1 MTDSEARRAPP
12 HVVVLAD
19 AEGAAPAIVERVLRP
34 AGIPAWAEPE
44 EAPPADILLVDITAS
59 RGDSLALLRSRRAS
73 GDEAPAIVLAAR
85 FAPDQLRDL
94 FRLGVGDI
102 LMKPYRPVEVVQAI
116 LNLAESRSADVN
128 AKLLV
133 RRLETAR
140 DQVQRRTEEIRLIS
154 EIGRAVVSLS
164 DLDLILSRVVE
175 AAAYLTDAEEA
186 NLYLSD
192 PESNEVVLRASKQ
205 AGDHQATLPRLRTT
219 DSLAGE
225 VYRTGQPIL
234 RQPAE
239 GGPVK
244 IQTGFLAQSLIQ
256 VPLRKHD
263 EVVGVLGVYNPLTPR
278 RFTDHHLTLMTS
290 LAAWAGVALEHADL
304 LRQARVYDA
313 EPIVEDEVREGA
325 SDLETELHRALVLL
339 KPLLGSELSPVSPAK
354 RAQLRALAE
363 HLSQMRKRAEEAAVA
378 SRISLASL
386 LASVAEAALPG
397 ARAQGASLALEV
409 SQAEGVFLADLDRT
423 RRLTEGLLL
432 SALRRAGKSKVT
444 LEVEL
449 FEVHQGMGEG
459 VSLPMGRHLSDGRWV
474 AVAVADAG
482 PGLPS
487 EALRALHTS
496 AADPSLGP
504 LGPGLSMGELRLIS
518 ESLGGALWHDS
529 AAGNTRLVFA
539 LPAG

>member
-12 HVVVLAD
+12 RVVVLAD

-34 AGIPAWAEPE
+34 AGIPAWAEAE

-133 RRLETAR
+133 RRLEAAR

-164 DLDLILSRVVE
+164 DLDLILRRVVE

-192 PESNEVVLRASKQ
+192 PESDEVVLRASKQ
-205 AGDHQATLPRLRTT
+205 AGDQQATLPRLRTT

-234 RQPAE
+234 RQPTE

-244 IQTGFLAQSLIQ
+244 VQTGFLAQSLIQ

-278 RFTDHHLTLMTS
+278 RFTDHHLTLMMS

-304 LRQARVYDA
+304 LRQAHVFDV
-313 EPIVEDEVREGA
+313 EPIVEDELPEGA
-325 SDLETELHRALVLL
+325 SELETDLHRAWVLL

-363 HLSQMRKRAEEAAVA
+363 HLSQMRKRAKEAAIA

-386 LASVAEAALPG
+386 LGSVAEAALPG
-397 ARAQGASLALEV
+397 VRAQGASLALEV
-409 SQAEGVFLADLDRT
+409 SQAEGVFPRDLDRT
-423 RRLTEGLLL
+423 RRLAEGLLL
-432 SALRRAGKSKVT
+432 SALRRAGTSKIT
-444 LEVEL
+444 LEAES

-459 VSLPMGRHLSDGRWV
+459 VSLPMGRHLRDGRWV

-504 LGPGLSMGELRLIS
+504 LGPGLWMGELRLIA
-518 ESLGGALWHDS
+518 EGLGGALWHDS

>member
-1 MTDSEARRAPP
+1 MTDSEGRSAPP
-12 HVVVLAD
+12 RVVVLAD

-34 AGIPAWAEPE
+34 AGIPAWAEPDQ
-44 EAPPADILLVDITAS
+44 APPADILIVDITQS
-59 RGDSLALLRSRRAS
+59 RGDSLGLLRSRRAS

-102 LMKPYRPVEVVQAI
+102 LMKPYRPVELVQAV
-116 LNLAESRSADVN
+116 LQLAESRSADAN
-128 AKLLV
+128 AKLLA
-133 RRLETAR
+133 RRLEATR
-140 DQVQRRTEEIRLIS
+140 DQVRRRTEEIRLIS
-154 EIGRAVVSLS
+154 EIGRTVVSLN
-164 DLDLILSRVVE
+164 DLDMILRRVVE

-186 NLYLSD
+186 NLYLAD
-192 PESNEVVLRASKQ
+192 PESSEVVLRASKQ
-205 AGDHQATLPRLRTT
+205 AGDRAATLPRLRTT

-225 VYRTGQPIL
+225 VYRTGEPIL

-244 IQTGFLAQSLIQ
+244 VQTGFLAQSLIQ
-256 VPLRKHD
+256 VPLRKHE
-263 EVVGVLGVYNPLTPR
+263 EVVGVLGVFNPLTPR

-304 LRQARVYDA
+304 LRQAHAYDL
-313 EPIVEDEVREGA
+313 EPIAEDEAPEGA
-325 SDLETELHRALVLL
+325 SDLEAELHRALVLL

-363 HLSQMRKRAEEAAVA
+363 HLSEMRKRAEGVAVA

-386 LASVAEAALPG
+386 LGSITDAARPG
-397 ARAQGASLALEV
+397 ARAQGADIALDV
-409 SQAEGVFLADLDRT
+409 SQAEGVFPSDLDRV
-423 RRLTEGLLL
+423 RRIAEALLS
-432 SALRRAGKSKVT
+432 SALRRAGKGKIT
-444 LEVEL
+444 LEAQS
-449 FEVHQGMGEG
+449 FEVRQGMGEG
-459 VSLPMGRHLSDGRWV
+459 ISLPMGRHLADGRWV
-474 AVAVADAG
+474 AVAVADSG

-504 LGPGLSMGELRLIS
+504 LGPGLSMGELRLIA

-529 AAGNTRLVFA
+529 AAGTSRLVFA

>member
-1 MTDSEARRAPP
+1 MTDSETRRAPP
-12 HVVVLAD
+12 RVVVLAD
-19 AEGAAPAIVERVLRP
+19 AEGAAPAIVERILRP
-34 AGIPAWAEPE
+34 AGIPAWAEPD

-116 LNLAESRSADVN
+116 LNLVESRSADVN
-128 AKLLV
+128 AKLLT
-133 RRLETAR
+133 RRLEAAR

-164 DLDLILSRVVE
+164 DLDLILRRVVE
-175 AAAYLTDAEEA
+175 SAAYLTDAEEA
-186 NLYLSD
+186 NLYLAD

-244 IQTGFLAQSLIQ
+244 VQTGFLAQSLIQ

-304 LRQARVYDA
+304 LRQARVYDV
-313 EPIVEDEVREGA
+313 EPIAEDEVPEGA
-325 SDLETELHRALVLL
+325 SDLETELRRALVLL

-363 HLSQMRKRAEEAAVA
+363 HLSQMRKRAEEASVA

-386 LASVAEAALPG
+386 LGSVAEAARPG
-397 ARAQGASLALEV
+397 AKAQDAELGLEL
-409 SQAEGVFLADLDRT
+409 SQAEGVFPTDLDRT
-423 RRLTEGLLL
+423 RRLVEGLLL
-432 SALRRAGKSKVT
+432 SALRRAGKGKVT
-444 LEVEL
+444 LEAQS
-449 FEVHQGMGEG
+449 FEVHKGMAKG
-459 VSLPMGRHLSDGRWV
+459 VSLPMGRHLNDGRWV
-474 AVAVADAG
+474 AVAVADTG

-504 LGPGLSMGELRLIS
+504 LGPGLSMGELRLIA

-529 AAGNTRLVFA
+529 AAGNTRLVLA

>member
-1 MTDSEARRAPP
+1 MTDSETRRAPP
-12 HVVVLAD
+12 RVVVLAD
-19 AEGAAPAIVERVLRP
+19 AEGAAPAIVERILRP
-34 AGIPAWAEPE
+34 AGIPAWAEPD

-116 LNLAESRSADVN
+116 LNLVESRSADVN
-128 AKLLV
+128 AKLLA
-133 RRLETAR
+133 RRLEAAR

-164 DLDLILSRVVE
+164 DLDLILRRVVE
-175 AAAYLTDAEEA
+175 SAAYLTDAEEA
-186 NLYLSD
+186 NLYLAD

-244 IQTGFLAQSLIQ
+244 VQTGFLAQSLIQ

-304 LRQARVYDA
+304 LRQARVYDV
-313 EPIVEDEVREGA
+313 EPIAEDEVPEGA
-325 SDLETELHRALVLL
+325 SDLETELRRALVLL

-363 HLSQMRKRAEEAAVA
+363 HLSQMRKRAEEASVA

-386 LASVAEAALPG
+386 LGSVAEAARPG
-397 ARAQGASLALEV
+397 AKAQDAELGLEL
-409 SQAEGVFLADLDRT
+409 SQAEGVFPTDLDRT
-423 RRLTEGLLL
+423 RRLVEGLLL
-432 SALRRAGKSKVT
+432 SALRRAGKGKVT
-444 LEVEL
+444 LEAQS
-449 FEVHQGMGEG
+449 FEVHQGMAKG
-459 VSLPMGRHLSDGRWV
+459 VSLPMGRHLNDGRWV
-474 AVAVADAG
+474 AVAVADTG

-504 LGPGLSMGELRLIS
+504 LGPGLSMGELRLIA

-529 AAGNTRLVFA
+529 AAGNTRLVLA